1 MAQITP
7 NPTAEA
13 LLVSTTHT
21 EIARHVRGAFKVTW
35 ASRDDLLRAAFD
47 SCASPEVVNVL
58 LSLPEGY
65 YRDPDD
71 VCSHLPDVPHDGSSD
86 TRSA

>member
-1 MAQITP
+1 M
-7 NPTAEA
+7 
-13 LLVSTTHT
+13 STTQA

-47 SCASPEVVNVL
+47 SAAPREVVNL
-58 LSLPEGY
+58 LVQLPEGY

-71 VCSHLPDVPHDGSSD
+71 VCDHLPDVSHGGVD
-86 TRSA
+86 TRPDASSA